1 MRSVILSLVL
11 FCLLFAN
18 GKYLSPVPLPKSY
31 FINLDI
37 YPCDNYCLQE
47 HLKNGEIFSFLAKA
61 SPNNIQGLQKE
72 YQRFAALFDTPSFLP
87 TQHLRITILSSEVLA
102 PYTNTIIKSL
112 NAYLVRKGISY
123 QIETKIYDQ
132 QAQIQESI
140 DQAYQSDL
148 IILPLSFDQKEILS
162 TLSSTVP
169 IFVPTLHKSF
179 VSQTSPLIFFGGA
192 DYIDQLDKL
201 LRLTQNK
208 MAIFYLKQS
217 PLSQKLTDYLLQ
229 KSNILAKTY
238 PIDKTASNLKGYF
251 KNHYELNHFS
261 IVLNTSLV
269 KTALILSQ
277 LTLYDIHPKNKLS
290 TQINYSPKLFTLT
303 QPRDRENFLLASSI
317 DRLDPK
323 AEAMLEA
330 FDLNPSFEWL
340 TYATSVGSDIFFS
353 RLYGFE
359 RESNENIEGQQIRY
373 NTKIWK
379 SGKYSFTPIGVP
391 VQTLE
396 GDVPDG
402 AHAYRPE

>member
-1 MRSVILSLVL
+1 MRSVIFSLLL
-11 FCLLFAN
+11 FCFLFAN
-18 GKYLSPVPLPKSY
+18 GKYLSPIPLPKSY
-31 FINLDI
+31 FIDLDI
-37 YPCDNYCLQE
+37 YPCDSYCLQE

-61 SPNNIQGLQKE
+61 SPNNIGKLQKE
-72 YQRFAALFDTPSFLP
+72 YQKFAALFDISSFLP
-87 TQHLRITILSSEVLA
+87 TQTLHITILSSKVLA

-112 NAYLVRKGISY
+112 NAYLVRKGVNY

-132 QAQIQESI
+132 PSQIQEFI

-179 VSQTSPLIFFGGA
+179 IPQTSPLIFFGGV

-201 LRLTQNK
+201 LRLAQNK
-208 MAIFYLKQS
+208 VAIFYLKQS
-217 PLSQKLTDYLLQ
+217 ALSQKLTDHLLQ
-229 KSNILAKTY
+229 QPNILAKTY

-261 IVLNTSLV
+261 IVLNTPLV

-303 QPRDRENFLLASSI
+303 QPRDRENFLLASCI

-330 FDLNPSFEWL
+330 FDLNPSFDWL
-340 TYATSVGSDIFFS
+340 TYAISVGSDIFFS
-353 RLYGFE
+353 RRYGFR
-359 RESNENIEGQQIRY
+359 RESHENIEKQQIHY
-373 NTKIWK
+373 NTKIWRSK
-379 SGKYSFTPIGVP
+379 EFSFVPIVVP

-402 AHAYRPE
+402 AHAYTPK